1 MAGVRGPVLNIFIK
15 AADNL
20 NNYCLRSVVMDKSAA
35 YKLKIVLIYV
45 GVTVGVCLAI
55 KYILPLATPFVIAL
69 LVAVAIDKPVTFL
82 TKKIHL
88 KRNIS
93 SGLIIVLVFAVIG
106 AALFFGGR
114 ALIRQINS
122 FAANFDSYYDSFNK
136 FVEGCCKNVDSCFHL
151 SRGTSYEF
159 VNEQMTRTMDS
170 IAQKA
175 GPVIMNSSR
184 SFMTWFTLFFTAFTF
199 CIMATAFFSRDMEKM
214 RYTLKE
220 SVFRQELAFV
230 TGHLK
235 NILGTYLRTQ
245 LLIMLL
251 TCIVCS
257 VGLYLLGNPYAL
269 LLGILIGIIDAF
281 PILGTGTVFL
291 PWTLVLLI
299 MGRFKTAA
307 AIFAI
312 YLICYYGR
320 AFLEPRLMGHKLEIS
335 PIIMLVSLYVGLLL
349 FGISGVITGPIAAL
363 LIKEI
368 AAMLVK
374 NIG

>member
-1 MAGVRGPVLNIFIK
+1 
-15 AADNL
+15 
-20 NNYCLRSVVMDKSAA
+20 MDKSAA
-35 YKLKIVLIYV
+35 YKLKIVLVYA

-55 KYILPLATPFVIAL
+55 KFILPLATPFVIAL
-69 LVAVAIDKPVTFL
+69 LVAVAIDRPVTFL

-93 SGLIIVLVFAVIG
+93 SALVIVLFFAVIG

-122 FAANFDSYYDSFNK
+122 FAANFDSYFKSFSK
-136 FVEGCCKNVDSCFHL
+136 FVEGCCGNIDSCFHL
-151 SRGTSYEF
+151 GSGTSYKF
-159 VNEQMTRTMDS
+159 VNEQLTRTVDS

-175 GPVIMNSSR
+175 GPVIMNGSK
-184 SFMTWFTLFFTAFTF
+184 SFMAWFTLFFTAFTF

-214 RYTLKE
+214 RYTVRE

-251 TCIVCS
+251 TCIICFA
-257 VGLYLLGNPYAL
+257 GLYLLGNRYAL
-269 LLGILIGIIDAF
+269 LLGVLIGIIDAF
-281 PILGTGTVFL
+281 PVLGTGTVFL
-291 PWTLVLLI
+291 PWTLVLLV

-312 YLICYYGR
+312 YLICYYTR
-320 AFLEPRLMGHKLEIS
+320 AFLEPRLMGNKLEIS
-335 PIIMLVSLYVGLLL
+335 PIIMLVSLYAGLLL

-368 AAMLVK
+368 AAVLVK

>member
-1 MAGVRGPVLNIFIK
+1 MN
-15 AADNL
+15 
-20 NNYCLRSVVMDKSAA
+20 KSAA

-82 TKKIHL
+82 TKKVHL
-88 KRNIS
+88 KRTLS
-93 SGLIIVLVFAVIG
+93 SGLIIILVFAAIG

-122 FAANFDSYYDSFNK
+122 FAANFDSYYESFTH
-136 FVEGCCKNVDSCFHL
+136 FVEGCCDNVDTSFNL

-159 VNEQMTRTMDS
+159 VNEQMTRTVDS

-175 GPVIMNSSR
+175 GPVIMNGSR
-184 SFMTWFTLFFTAFTF
+184 SFMAWFTLFFTAFTF

-214 RYTLKE
+214 RYTVRE
-220 SVFRQELAFV
+220 SVFRNELAFV
-230 TGHLK
+230 TEHLK

-245 LLIMLL
+245 LIIMFL
-251 TCIVCS
+251 TCVVCT

-299 MGRFKTAA
+299 MGRFKTAVF
-307 AIFAI
+307 IFII

-320 AFLEPRLMGHKLEIS
+320 AFLEPRLMGNKLEIS
-335 PIIMLVSLYVGLLL
+335 PIIMLVSLYAGLLL

-368 AAMLVK
+368 SAVFVK
-374 NIG
+374 GVKMRAS

>member
-1 MAGVRGPVLNIFIK
+1 
-15 AADNL
+15 
-20 NNYCLRSVVMDKSAA
+20 MDKSSA

-45 GVTVGVCLAI
+45 GVTAGVCLAI
-55 KYILPLATPFVIAL
+55 KYLLPLATPFVIAL
-69 LVAVAIDKPVTFL
+69 LVAVAIDRPVTFL
-82 TKKIHL
+82 TKRLRL

-93 SGLIIVLVFAVIG
+93 AGIIIILFF
-106 AALFFGGR
+106 AALGMAVFFGGR
-114 ALIRQINS
+114 ALLRQINT
-122 FAANFDSYYDSFNK
+122 FLANFDSYYESLTRA
-136 FVEGCCKNVDSCFHL
+136 VEGCCDNVDSCFNL
-151 SRGTSYEF
+151 RQGTSYEF
-159 VNEQMTRTMDS
+159 VSEQMTRTADS

-175 GPVIMNSSR
+175 GPALMDGSR
-184 SFMTWFTLFFTAFTF
+184 SFMAWFTLFFTAFTF
-199 CIMATAFFSRDMEKM
+199 CIMATAFFCRDMEKM
-214 RYTLKE
+214 RYNVKE
-220 SVFRQELAFV
+220 SVFRRELAFV

-235 NILGTYLRTQ
+235 NILGTYVRTQ
-245 LLIMLL
+245 LLIMFL

-299 MGRFKTAA
+299 MGRFKNAVF
-307 AIFAI
+307 IFII

-320 AFLEPRLMGHKLEIS
+320 AFLEPRLMGNKLEIS
-335 PIIMLVSLYVGLLL
+335 PIIMLISLYVGLLL

-368 AAMLVK
+368 SAAFVK
-374 NIG
+374 NIRDDAQSAQ

>member
-1 MAGVRGPVLNIFIK
+1 
-15 AADNL
+15 
-20 NNYCLRSVVMDKSAA
+20 MDQSAA

-45 GVTVGVCLAI
+45 GVTIGVCLAV
-55 KYILPLATPFVIAL
+55 KFLLPLATPFVIAL

-88 KRNIS
+88 KRNMS
-93 SGLIIVLVFAVIG
+93 AGLIIALFFAAVG
-106 AALFFGGR
+106 AALFYGGR

-122 FAANFDSYYDSFNK
+122 FAAHFDSYYEGFTK
-136 FVEGCCKNVDSCFHL
+136 LVEGCCNNVDSCLHL

-159 VNEQMTRTMDS
+159 VNEQMTRTVDS

-175 GPVIMNSSR
+175 GPTIMNGSR
-184 SFMTWFTLFFTAFTF
+184 SFMAWFTLFFTAFTF

-214 RYTLKE
+214 RYTVRE
-220 SVFRQELAFV
+220 SVFRKELNFV

-245 LLIMLL
+245 LLIMFL
-251 TCIVCS
+251 TCIVCTA
-257 VGLYLLGNPYAL
+257 GLYLLGNQYAL
-269 LLGILIGIIDAF
+269 LLGIGIGIIDAF

-291 PWTLVLLI
+291 PWTLILLI
-299 MGRFKTAA
+299 MGRFKSAA
-307 AIFAI
+307 SIFMI

-320 AFLEPRLMGHKLEIS
+320 AFLEPRLMGNRLEIS

-349 FGISGVITGPIAAL
+349 FGISGVITGPIAAI
-363 LIKEI
+363 LIKEVS
-368 AAMLVK
+368 AVLVK